1 MSIVGSAFDDTDIT
15 GTLSIP
21 AKVKTIVYAAFMNTK
36 LSNLDLSKAA
46 SLASIGYYAFQLTGI
61 TGTIA
66 TPFNVPT
73 YTHGR
78 RGRASFPPGVTI
90 VKE

>member
-46 SLASIGYYAFQLTGI
+46 SLVSIGYYAFQLTGI
-61 TGTIA
+61 TGTIE
-66 TPFNVPT
+66 TPWTFPT
-73 YTHGR
+73 YTTG
-78 RGRASFPPGVTI
+78 GGGASFPPGVTI

>member
-21 AKVKTIVYAAFMNTK
+21 AKVKTIGYAAFMNTK

-46 SLASIGYYAFQLTGI
+46 SLVSIGYYAFHRTDI
-61 TGTIA
+61 TGTIV

-73 YTHGR
+73 YDTGSYP
-78 RGRASFPPGVTI
+78 SFPSGVTI
-90 VKE
+90 VKG